1 MRSTRFE
8 YFIRP
13 DLCAAEGRPISPGTG
28 FYRAVGAGHHTIAP
42 APRATNRLGRR
53 PHAAP
58 SSPGNDLDMM
68 THNNQGAAMI
78 KLMSRVLGLTAAR
91 AVLPAMAGEKIV
103 VVERP
108 VGETT
113 VDLGAK
119 GDSVGD
125 LLVFAN
131 KVYDAG
137 NKTELG
143 SDQGYCV
150 RTVVGKSWECI
161 WTLMLKSG
169 QITVEGPFLDAGDS
183 LMAVTGGTGKYAGA
197 KGSMK
202 LHPRDATPT
211 GYDFTYDLL

>member
-1 MRSTRFE
+1 
-8 YFIRP
+8 
-13 DLCAAEGRPISPGTG
+13 
-28 FYRAVGAGHHTIAP
+28 
-42 APRATNRLGRR
+42 
-53 PHAAP
+53 
-58 SSPGNDLDMM
+58 
-68 THNNQGAAMI
+68 MI
-78 KLMSRVLGLTAAR
+78 KLMSRVLGLTAAL
-91 AVLPAMAGEKIV
+91 AVLPAMAGEQIV

-137 NKTELG
+137 NKTQVG

-150 RTVVGKSWECI
+150 RTVVGKSWECF
-161 WTLMLKSG
+161 WTLSLKAG
-169 QITVEGPFLDAGDS
+169 QITVEGPFLDEGDS
-183 LMAVTGGTGKYAGA
+183 LMIVTGGTGKYAGA

>member
-1 MRSTRFE
+1 M
-8 YFIRP
+8 
-13 DLCAAEGRPISPGTG
+13 LALAAALVT
-28 FYRAVGAGHHTIAP
+28 
-42 APRATNRLGRR
+42 
-53 PHAAP
+53 
-58 SSPGNDLDMM
+58 
-68 THNNQGAAMI
+68 
-78 KLMSRVLGLTAAR
+78 
-91 AVLPAMAGEKIV
+91 LPAFAKEQIV

-137 NKTELG
+137 NKAQVGT
-143 SDQGYCV
+143 DQGYCV
-150 RTVVGKSWECI
+150 RTVVGKSWECF
-161 WTLMLKSG
+161 WTLTLAAG
-169 QITVEGPFLDAGDS
+169 QITVEGPFLDTGDS
-183 LMAVTGGTGKYAGA
+183 LMVVTGGTGKYAGA

>member
-1 MRSTRFE
+1 MFRLS
-8 YFIRP
+8 IRI
-13 DLCAAEGRPISPGTG
+13 LA
-28 FYRAVGAGHHTIAP
+28 
-42 APRATNRLGRR
+42 L
-53 PHAAP
+53 
-58 SSPGNDLDMM
+58 
-68 THNNQGAAMI
+68 GAA
-78 KLMSRVLGLTAAR
+78 LAA
-91 AVLPAMAGEKIV
+91 LPAFAKEQII

-137 NKTELG
+137 NKTQVG
-143 SDQGYCV
+143 TDQGYCV
-150 RTVVGKSWECI
+150 RTIVGKSWECF
-161 WTLMLKSG
+161 WTLTLAAG

-183 LMAVTGGTGKYAGA
+183 LMVVTGGTGKYAGA
-197 KGSMK
+197 KGSLK